1 MHTLITILFM
11 GIVGA
16 IIGGITNSIAIK
28 MLFRP
33 YEAKYI
39 GNWRLPFTPGLIP
52 KRRDELAKQMGQLVI
67 NHLLTPKVIQQ
78 KLTDPKIYDSLHQ
91 ILVKK
96 VVEFFQSEKTLNEWL
111 EHIGMMNHDGKM
123 EDKLYILLNK
133 QMTHW
138 INEHNDQLL
147 QELIP
152 ETIWEKLD
160 KNVNKISKYLLINVK
175 QFLVSPS
182 GYHLIKHHFDQFFE
196 GRGRLLNMLHPFL
209 DNRNMIERL
218 QQELVKIIENDQTE
232 KAVTQVLQ
240 SELDR
245 VKSWTVEEG
254 VQKLLGKEGKDL
266 IWEELKKFFFHKPLK
281 SFPLTDLKNTIINQM
296 IPTVVQKGME
306 KLGSTYIE
314 KWMKKLEIPELV
326 KNQVDSFSTE
336 QLEEIV
342 VGISRRELKMITY
355 LGAYLGGLIGIL
367 QGFIV
372 ILMG

>member
-1 MHTLITILFM
+1 M

-67 NHLLTPKVIQQ
+67 NHLLTPEVIQQ
-78 KLTDPKIYDSLHQ
+78 KLTDPKIYDSLQQ

-111 EHIGMMNHDGKM
+111 EHIGMMNRDGKM

-160 KNVNKISKYLLINVK
+160 KNVNKLSKYLLINVK

-182 GYHLIKHHFDQFFE
+182 GYHLIKHHFDQLFE

>member
-1 MHTLITILFM
+1 MQTLITILFM

-67 NHLLTPKVIQQ
+67 NHLLTPEVIQQ
-78 KLTDPKIYDSLHQ
+78 KLTDPKIYDSLQQ

-111 EHIGMMNHDGKM
+111 EHIGMMNRDGKM

-160 KNVNKISKYLLINVK
+160 KNVNKLSKYLLINVK

-182 GYHLIKHHFDQFFE
+182 GYHLIKHHFDQLFE

>member
-1 MHTLITILFM
+1 M

-52 KRRDELAKQMGQLVI
+52 KRRDELAKQLGQLVI
-67 NHLLTPKVIQQ
+67 NHLLTPEVIQQ

-96 VVEFFQSEKTLNEWL
+96 VVEFFQSEKTLNEWI
-111 EHIGMMNHDGKM
+111 EHIGITNHDGKM
-123 EDKLYILLNK
+123 EDKLYRLLNK

-138 INEHNDQLL
+138 ILEHKDQLL
-147 QELIP
+147 QDLIP
-152 ETIWEKLD
+152 ETIWEKFD
-160 KNVNKISKYLLINVK
+160 KNVTKISKYLLINVK
-175 QFLVSPS
+175 QFIVSPS

-196 GRGRLLNMLHPFL
+196 GRGRLLSMLHPFL

-232 KAVTQVLQ
+232 KSVTQVLQ

-245 VKSWTVEEG
+245 VKAWTVEEG
-254 VQKLLGKEGKDL
+254 MKNLLGKEGKDL
-266 IWEELKKFFFHKPLK
+266 ISEELKKFFFNKPLK
-281 SFPLTDLKNTIINQM
+281 SFPLTDLQNTIVNQM
-296 IPTVVQKGME
+296 LPTFVKKGME

-326 KNQVDSFSTE
+326 KNQVDSFSTQ